1 MDYYKI
7 DNTDSQYLK
16 NNIEDQYQ
24 ISINDMLKEINLH
37 FYNKSDKVNIF
48 TDEILLKKYLKDHNI
63 DYDINNQGITYYS
76 DNKNKFINLT
86 PTAIKYTNDKKGDA
100 FIDQTFTNYNQGI
113 IFSFSHEI
121 AHHIFSEGNE
131 KTGMFLYKSDNF
143 NSKEIDLINKLF
155 LSGVSDK
162 YRKMNIAN
170 NNAIY
175 NAGASANEMHSD
187 IFTVLMYI
195 KSIKDKNPEKMPEL
209 IKDMQYIAE
218 KRKERTNRGDK
229 IHQTGISI
237 ENLIQKLIDNNYKIS
252 LDESSQII
260 ALSTIEILKKN
271 LKNTTEADLVKGY
284 LIASNLNDKE
294 LEMLNVNKEELLK
307 SDMKNEDILL
317 GYFLRKNNFKYAFQ
331 YTSEEI
337 LDISKKEAS
346 VATHNEY
353 IQKTINESINKNYK
367 QDNQIKGIYE
377 NTEKI
382 SFNVSKTKLLLN
394 IENSTKTTPLN
405 ENNLVNVTKKMN
417 LK

>member
-7 DNTDSQYLK
+7 DNIDNQHFK

-24 ISINDMLKEINLH
+24 ISINDMLKEINLY
-37 FYNKSDKVNIF
+37 FYNKSDKVDIF
-48 TDEILLKKYLKDHNI
+48 TDEMLLKKYLKEHNI
-63 DYDINNQGITYYS
+63 DYDVNNQGIAYYS

-100 FIDQTFTNYNQGI
+100 FIDQTFENYNQGI

-121 AHHIFSEGNE
+121 AHHIFGEENE
-131 KTGMFLYKSDNF
+131 ITGKFLYKSDDF
-143 NSKEIDLINKLF
+143 KSKEIDLINKLF
-155 LSGVSDK
+155 KSGVSDK
-162 YRKMNIAN
+162 YRNGN
-170 NNAIY
+170 GNAIY
-175 NAGASANEMHSD
+175 NAGISANEMHSD
-187 IFTVLMYI
+187 MLAALIYI
-195 KSIKDKNPEKMPEL
+195 MLIKDKNPEKISKVIENMHH
-209 IKDMQYIAE
+209 IAE
-218 KRKERTNRGDK
+218 KRKERTNKGDQV
-229 IHQTGISI
+229 HQTGISI
-237 ENLIQKLIDNNYKIS
+237 ENLVQKLIDNNYKIS
-252 LDESSQII
+252 LDERSH
-260 ALSTIEILKKN
+260 TIDILKKN
-271 LKNTTEADLVKGY
+271 LKNTHDVNLVKGY

-294 LEMLNVNKEELLK
+294 FEMLNVNKEELIK

-367 QDNQIKGIYE
+367 QNNQIKDISE

-382 SFNVSKTKLLLN
+382 SFNVSKTKLLSN
-394 IENSTKTTPLN
+394 IENATRTNPLG
-405 ENNLVNVTKKMN
+405 NNVVNITKKMN

>member
-7 DNTDSQYLK
+7 DNIDNQHFK

-24 ISINDMLKEINLH
+24 ISINDMLKEINLY

-48 TDEILLKKYLKDHNI
+48 TDEMLLKKYLKEHNI
-63 DYDINNQGITYYS
+63 DYDVNNQGIAYYS

-100 FIDQTFTNYNQGI
+100 FIDQTFENYNQGI

-121 AHHIFSEGNE
+121 AHHIFGEENE
-131 KTGMFLYKSDNF
+131 ITGKFLYKSDDF
-143 NSKEIDLINKLF
+143 KSKEIDLINKLF
-155 LSGVSDK
+155 KSGVSDK
-162 YRKMNIAN
+162 YRNGN
-170 NNAIY
+170 GNAIY
-175 NAGASANEMHSD
+175 NAGISANEMHSD
-187 IFTVLMYI
+187 MLTALIYI
-195 KSIKDKNPEKMPEL
+195 MLIKDKNPEKISKVIENMHH
-209 IKDMQYIAE
+209 IAE
-218 KRKERTNRGDK
+218 KRKERTNKGDQT
-229 IHQTGISI
+229 HQTGIFI
-237 ENLIQKLIDNNYKIS
+237 ENFVQKLIDNNYKIS
-252 LDESSQII
+252 LDERSQII
-260 ALSTIEILKKN
+260 ALSTIDILKKN
-271 LKNTTEADLVKGY
+271 LKNTPDVNLVKGY

-294 LEMLNVNKEELLK
+294 FEMLNVNKEELLK

-367 QDNQIKGIYE
+367 QNNQIKDISE

-382 SFNVSKTKLLLN
+382 SFNVSKTKLLSN
-394 IENSTKTTPLN
+394 IENATRTNPLG
-405 ENNLVNVTKKMN
+405 NNVVNITKKMN

>member
-7 DNTDSQYLK
+7 DNIDNQHLK
-16 NNIEDQYQ
+16 NNIEDQYK
-24 ISINDMLKEINLH
+24 ISINDMLKEINLY

-100 FIDQTFTNYNQGI
+100 FIDQTFANHNQGI
-113 IFSFSHEI
+113 IFSFSHEM
-121 AHHIFSEGNE
+121 AHHLFGEENE
-131 KTGMFLYKSDNF
+131 RTGKFLYKSDDF
-143 NSKEIDLINKLF
+143 ESKEIDLINKLF
-155 LSGVSDK
+155 KSGVSDK
-162 YRKMNIAN
+162 YRNGN
-170 NNAIY
+170 GNAIY
-175 NAGASANEMHSD
+175 NAGISANEMHSD
-187 IFTVLMYI
+187 MLAALIYI
-195 KSIKDKNPEKMPEL
+195 MLIKDKNPEKISKVIENMHH
-209 IKDMQYIAE
+209 IAE
-218 KRKERTNRGDK
+218 KRKERTNKGDQV
-229 IHQTGISI
+229 HQTGISI
-237 ENLIQKLIDNNYKIS
+237 ENLVQKLIDNNYKIS
-252 LDESSQII
+252 LDERSQII
-260 ALSTIEILKKN
+260 ALSTIDILKKN
-271 LKNTTEADLVKGY
+271 LKNTPDVNLVKGY

-294 LEMLNVNKEELLK
+294 FEMLNVNKEELLK

-331 YTSEEI
+331 YTSEDI

-367 QDNQIKGIYE
+367 QDNQIKGIPE

-382 SFNVSKTKLLLN
+382 SFNVSKTKLLSN
-394 IENSTKTTPLN
+394 IENATKITPLN

>member
-7 DNTDSQYLK
+7 DNIDNQHFK

-24 ISINDMLKEINLH
+24 ISINDMLKEINLY

-48 TDEILLKKYLKDHNI
+48 TDEMLLKKYLKEHNI
-63 DYDINNQGITYYS
+63 DYDVNNQGIAYYS

-100 FIDQTFTNYNQGI
+100 FIDQTFENYNQGI

-121 AHHIFSEGNE
+121 AHHIFGEENE
-131 KTGMFLYKSDNF
+131 ITGKFLYKSDDF
-143 NSKEIDLINKLF
+143 KSKEIDLINKLF
-155 LSGVSDK
+155 KSGVSDK
-162 YRKMNIAN
+162 YRNGN
-170 NNAIY
+170 GNAIY
-175 NAGASANEMHSD
+175 NAGISANEMHSD
-187 IFTVLMYI
+187 MLTALIYI
-195 KSIKDKNPEKMPEL
+195 MLIKDKNPEKISKVIENMHH
-209 IKDMQYIAE
+209 IAE
-218 KRKERTNRGDK
+218 KRKERTNKGDQT
-229 IHQTGISI
+229 HQTGISI
-237 ENLIQKLIDNNYKIS
+237 ENFVQKLIYNNYKIS
-252 LDESSQII
+252 LDERSQII
-260 ALSTIEILKKN
+260 ALSTVDILKKN
-271 LKNTTEADLVKGY
+271 LKNTPDVNLVKGY

-294 LEMLNVNKEELLK
+294 FEMLNVNKEELLK

-331 YTSEEI
+331 YTSEDI

-367 QDNQIKGIYE
+367 QNNQIKDISE

-382 SFNVSKTKLLLN
+382 SFNVSKTKLLSN
-394 IENSTKTTPLN
+394 IENATRTNPLG
-405 ENNLVNVTKKMN
+405 NNVVNITKKMN